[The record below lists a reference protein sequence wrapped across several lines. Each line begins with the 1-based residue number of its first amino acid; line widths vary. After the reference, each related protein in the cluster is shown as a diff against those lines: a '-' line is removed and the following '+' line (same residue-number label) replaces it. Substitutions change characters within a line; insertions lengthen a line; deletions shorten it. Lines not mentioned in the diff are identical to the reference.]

1 MTHIGILKPDTY
13 IRILNFVGLPLVGL
27 YVVSMFIVPWFS
39 GSKGWDYVHGV
50 WYDWQSL
57 NVAMLAF
64 LSSIVAFNI
73 GRYNAEKQRERDFT
87 AAKAFL
93 PESLSELVSYFKSS
107 ARLLEE
113 AWEKRDSTQNHQR
126 EPLTSPVPDLP
137 TQYKEVFARAIERA
151 DPDVGKYL
159 AYILMRLQI
168 HHARIKELYE
178 AFGPDGNLIIIP
190 ANIMS
195 YLYSLAE
202 LLALVN
208 RLYGF
213 ARNMEPFN
221 GHALSW
227 DDFGNAYA
235 NLDIYPE
242 EYDDLVGFTK
252 RAIARHATAERT

>member
-1 MTHIGILKPDTY
+1 
-13 IRILNFVGLPLVGL
+13 
-27 YVVSMFIVPWFS
+27 MFIVPWFS
-39 GSKGWDYVHGV
+39 GSKDWGYVHGV

-73 GRYNAEKQRERDFT
+73 GRYNAEKQRERNFT

-93 PESLSELVSYFKSS
+93 PESLSELVSYFKAS

-113 AWEKRDSTQNHQR
+113 AWEKLDSMQNHVR
-126 EPLTSPVPDLP
+126 EPLISPVPNLP
-137 TQYKEVFARAIERA
+137 TQYKEVFARAIEHA
-151 DPDVGKYL
+151 EPDVGKYL

-168 HHARIKELYE
+168 HHARIKELHD
-178 AFGPDGNLIIIP
+178 AFGPGGNLIIVP

-195 YLYSLAE
+195 YLYGLAE

-221 GHALSW
+221 DKALSW
-227 DDFGNAYA
+227 DDYGNAYA

-242 EYDDLVGFTK
+242 EYDDLVGFTRRTLAK
-252 RAIARHATAERT
+252 RAAAERT